1 MPTNAEL
8 INSILADTMLRN
20 APATPQIP
28 NITPE
33 QAAAYFTEGKKRV
46 ANKDA
51 LNQEESDLYQQE
63 LSKNPSLME
72 QMLMGAGAQEYAN
85 QSRAMDGSGPLDYL
99 RTAAAGAASGF
110 VSTLGGPAAMAA
122 GAQADLANAS
132 VNSALERAGYTPV
145 AHNYMGEFTSAVNDF
160 SNETLPQWIQSDSQ
174 TELDK
179 ASNIRREVRAEAD
192 KLQYKKDLENGMSE
206 ESAGLLDFFR
216 SMATGIENITD
227 TAGGFIKQSAQT
239 GGQLVGQGLAMKG
252 TSAIT
257 GLATQNA
264 AKTALRAAARAEA
277 RIQARKITDQ
287 AARKRVIQ
295 AALKLEQNLANKRVK
310 REAAAMQAAMLFGTE
325 AAASVGE
332 TAKKIDNTNSTDLYA
347 KSPVYRSAYN
357 EYISRGL
364 SPEEA
369 DEQAR
374 TEAKMVA
381 AYVEAGFGGASA
393 MIASRAAR
401 PIAKGMGSDKLFD
414 AIIDSASEGL
424 EEAITGF
431 GQGIGGNIAAKLT
444 VDQDQRYFE
453 GVGAQVTE
461 GAIAGA
467 ASSGVLRAPGAAVNT
482 VSTAIK
488 EANATREAKLKEAMR
503 SNAQNAQNAKSVG
516 SGTITEGAED
526 GTNDVKTSKFSLVE
540 NTDGTKSI
548 QTDDNYFNDLFYD
561 SDENIASTGVDVEGM
576 KAEGKSVDITDSFKA
591 LYSKL
596 RAQIDSKDLD
606 GAGKTAQE
614 YINAYDAWKKR
625 VGAKYSLIDKVQG
638 QLNSVGT
645 KDHPATQLSTPLFED
660 ILRDVMSGGNGAEI
674 IKKRAKTPDEKAV
687 SQLVAQN
694 LIELRNN
701 RATAQNAIDYLAKVN
716 AADIAQGKATPAQV
730 NAMAQKAAEGTLDA
744 AQVKAYSAYANK
756 NREKLRE
763 DEKRLKAILDMQSEI
778 EQRLPTIKNANVAAV
793 AENVHRTSK
802 DSRKATKD
810 IISGI
815 NKGIANN
822 DIEAIKSG
830 LARLNWFAQSQLN
843 KLNAMQKQLKNNDF
857 NTASF
862 EAHSSMDGTPISGTI
877 SYRSPNTYNELFQ
890 ETQDLANLYNKY
902 SEVLSGLGIS
912 LKDNGLSETRTVP
925 QRLENEKE
933 LMDTFYNTHRE
944 EYKQDRNKRKSEQS
958 KQSTSTSNSN
968 QPININININGQS
981 VTATTGTQ
989 STNTNTQTTETT
1001 ATQNTETNTQTTET
1015 TESTNTSE
1023 TNAEASSNDV
1033 ETQQQEQSTNTQQET
1048 NEAENTVSEAIEEVS
1063 EPEVKEDTSIQENTS
1078 TQEETPK
1085 ESTTPTT
1092 DSSVVLR
1099 GTAREA
1105 QNQVQNN
1112 SPVNTQEAL
1121 NALNTNQSMDIS
1133 SSYTGSMDSNYRTE
1147 DYLHDQSNSTDISG
1161 YIDESQAVD
1170 SMTALA
1176 ALSPEDQQVVDE
1188 ATQAGYV
1195 GSTSRGK
1202 SHVEG
1207 YTVQRESEF
1216 VPATDADAKAGGEPY
1231 NINKRDAA
1239 FREVV
1244 NAWNNYNK
1252 LKTELESMDRSQA
1265 LEGVLVTD
1273 AAEVQNAVR
1282 TAYEAKVKEVEEAG
1296 ELAAKMTNDFSRK
1309 YRIPFKKELLLRGE
1323 ELENFYKLIATNDYS
1338 VRKQT
1343 RQKLLERDLKEVG
1356 IVRGE
1361 YIPNTFLGSLGK
1373 VAKDT
1378 FSFLKNVIQ
1387 QTNSSGDLRTK
1398 YNNFNQSMIAYLFKR
1413 SKNQTVLDNLTLRD
1427 RVKVLTISANNENS
1441 SYLAKEVENDP
1452 FLKEIFKNDTD
1463 SSIKDLNEQDAQH
1476 IQLFM
1481 DEFGDFMSKL
1491 LQPKKKKNAD
1501 GTVENADSLNFGL
1514 VELIQDGIAK
1524 GKSLAEI
1531 ITGIS
1536 LNPDTKELDGS
1547 TISDNYLLALLTYMD
1562 KQGNIKWNAEFQDAL
1577 ALATLIAIQELESST
1592 SIETQDKFDWTQ
1604 LAQAYP
1610 GIDMDKL
1617 QAVLPVGLSNQ
1628 IKASTPLSAIIDS
1641 ITRNT
1646 MDLLGVQNDP
1656 SQPINLNGQRV
1667 LTNASALAARYAMS
1681 TGSVVRKEII
1691 IDTNSDGKGTYKIL
1705 KELPGKER
1713 SNSRYKVIPIYL
1725 PATSLTKDQKKKQ
1738 ELSQQF
1744 QSPLMAKNF
1753 NSILM
1758 HERPDKVAFSD
1769 QNLPKPGEHKLRSQ
1783 ANLTKA
1789 EKAALKARSKVKYS
1803 VIPRM
1808 LAFMKFTGKEGILR
1822 LNGIDPDDTNVYNVV
1837 TQDNI
1842 DGRITN
1848 LEMDFDNVDRLG
1860 QQAIAANIDDPAIY
1874 FGGTMNASGRYQEQA
1889 ALSTQSSKLARAIFS
1904 NVNEDISIDGTA
1916 PEAVNAFKRAILQQF
1931 GFKIKRLDD
1940 TDIDAA
1946 FNKLLTNE
1954 VINAKL
1960 DAAIQRAKAK
1970 AEDVSQ
1976 ISDLVFQDLFMTS
1989 KDGMENFIVNME
2001 NALGESRENGSL
2013 ALGVVNSFLNY
2024 MVAQKTGQSTFLNT
2038 LYVEGDG
2045 SCNGDF
2051 NSALLHLADGP
2062 ITAKDILKFYQSQM
2076 FLGIL
2081 QIDSKEGWKYH
2092 PQDNYTANAVEAS
2105 KNLLSVNNFAKSLNV
2120 PSIKVGNQEITPQR
2134 LADNTLGVI
2143 ATILGKDF
2151 SLNWE
2156 ALNEGRNDAISL
2168 ARSVLKGPTTR
2179 INYEQGR
2186 TSNTNNIFNDINKKL
2201 AQRFDDVINNPNMP
2215 IYEAFFKQE
2224 ISSGQM
2230 TEAQAFE
2237 RYNQLA
2243 TGWQIISSA
2252 YLYEDTKNGT
2262 GFHIYGSKD
2271 TKSRKPTPI
2280 LFPLKQMGIKA
2291 SAEYRQRLQAF
2302 RLNPTTVTYQFKQN
2316 VERFY
2321 ATPIYDA
2328 VQNNK
2333 TKGYR
2338 KYLESVREWSNFA
2351 ATLQQTALNKYL
2363 KDYSAEHNGFEPSQN
2378 EINAYKQEL
2387 EKLFPTTLR
2396 SDTAEL
2402 SLVNSERVAL
2412 PDYKI
2417 KTRHLTNLKVRGTD
2431 TPVQYEINVGVDVSM
2446 PAPSGVSSAPKMTIA
2461 GGDGT
2466 MQTLIAN
2473 DSKFQKILPNVADRY
2488 DGTEMSPNVAK
2499 EASYTINKAAFN
2511 VIKHNMAPS
2520 FLNNVETIGK
2530 NLDEY
2535 AKKVPEIKEFLDN
2548 YIEEHFGI
2556 AKEDIVSYNE
2566 VFNGK
2571 VVPVVQEQVES
2582 ITLNSLVMQTMPVT
2596 MEHMSLGTGGYSQKD
2611 PRDTFTVTPE
2621 LLAQGIDVANQVV
2634 ADEFNRRRLFILEH
2648 PEILENYK
2656 KTGKINLP
2664 DAFFENETAEA
2675 QETLVEARANELK
2688 RILNTTPADRT
2699 IPADQLLPPRTT
2711 TVQPQATVTST
2722 NRTGRLNTKFQ
2733 DTIKSYIG
2741 NLAKNNDFEARA
2753 LKAFFTKF
2761 INDNLANNV
2770 KIVHSKN
2777 PKDFNKPG
2785 INANTPAYY
2794 DPNTRKIVIN
2804 DAVLSNAAKTQNKS
2818 YEEVLAHELVHAII
2832 NLRIDEAYKNKKH
2845 PSHKDVLRLE
2855 KIMDEAG
2862 KYLETNNP
2870 VLYRTLSDAIF
2881 KNADKAA
2888 AINEFVAYM
2897 LTNPQL
2903 IKALEGKKTST
2914 KSSVMKHLI
2923 NAFKALMQKIFKMQ
2937 KGDWERFKT
2946 FYGDTLLTV
2955 TEIVRVPETNPIAEA
2970 SSKVASAA
2978 NKGQQSKV
2986 KGYATFISDEALKG
3000 AMKRSYISPTE
3011 QLKAKDRASAY
3022 NALISDFTDNVGIP
3036 LASRD
3041 RIVAGILAELYNN
3054 AMVGNSSIRLDAE
3067 NLRREIVGKLKV
3079 QDFKLPNDG
3088 ESLALAQKR
3097 YDFFTGK
3104 SNKNSISENSDA
3116 LGIFMALSAVS
3127 PEIREILNKAS
3138 NRVSR
3143 RSLTTNP
3150 EVYASE
3156 SIIDKTLSNFGER
3169 ALQEVTNIID
3179 RPVMGNKVTTNL
3191 IDQLNHSLLEASK
3204 TIDLLSTPSSLLNK
3218 ADEAIANAGDRVG
3231 TAFITS
3237 DMLTKMLH
3245 SDSKFVSAL
3254 ASSLKISTTFL
3265 LKNTNELY
3273 INNKK
3278 LIQEAVNKY
3287 AKNNPSFMSRFFT
3300 TAYKELMSSDKNADI
3315 VYETEKRAK
3324 AAIQAVRSNWRDV
3337 TPRVIKEQFT
3347 KEGVNLT
3354 QEQSASLD
3362 TAILKSDLGTLTE
3375 KQIDTLMKSSLDK
3388 VLADAKGRVSYKARA
3403 KAEALAHYMTTGE
3416 ASPNMLRNADA
3427 IVRFLKTDDTIQ
3439 DVDNYITLLVLKE
3452 NEADFKVLK
3461 EIYSKAPKAT
3471 KATIAQQ
3478 REIKMIE
3485 EKKRDDFPDHRYNTY
3500 KGYYAQ
3506 SNMTLSDVKV
3516 VDKDALPMYKSLGYK
3531 VIGNVASDAGKV
3543 YVQNSVAPNI
3553 SFNQGG
3559 LQTVIN
3565 QVGGIDSYTGWSS
3578 NDKVSKRIKNPYTV
3592 GKIKNSITAKDESTP
3607 AKEAYIP
3614 ILDETGTKI
3623 VGYEL
3628 TVNPDMYTSV
3638 IKERD
3643 FARNLGIWR
3652 GRQVEEELA
3661 TDLNKTFIEQLQSMY
3676 DNATE
3681 MERKNEYVDVI
3692 SLAQRDP
3699 VIAKA
3704 LQNIPPSTRVFLSGS
3719 NQLPTQWFIR
3729 NDLVDDVLGRKQASV
3744 VDLETG
3750 QTRWSPK
3757 ARRAITEAV
3766 KTVLGPKGVYYL
3778 FRAEA
3783 FTKATTASARNIIVV
3798 RSGIVP
3804 ALNIAANVMSLAIRG
3819 VPMPMIATVAPRIV
3833 KELENYNHSR
3843 QRQIKIQIE
3852 LNAER
3857 GKDRPNQRRI
3867 DALET
3872 KLREEQA
3879 LVDRLLYTKDLL
3891 KAGEYNT
3898 VADIGDTNDDILLTT
3913 GKFGEYLEKQVN
3925 KLPDVVKETARQ
3937 GMITKDTA
3945 LYAALEKSTRY
3956 GDFVAKALLYHHLI
3970 NKKGIS
3976 KEEALSKVR
3985 YEFVNYDMLA
3995 GRTREY
4001 LENIGL
4007 LWFYNY
4013 KLRIA
4018 RTAMSM
4024 IKENPL
4030 SSLLSMVSPMALGI
4044 GTPITDSFIPK
4055 LATNPFA
4062 SIGPKVLDLPW
4073 LSSNLWSK
4081 MFF

>member
-20 APATPQIP
+20 APATPQVP

-33 QAAAYFTEGKKRV
+33 QAAAYFTEGQKRV

-51 LNQEESDLYQQE
+51 LNQEEYGLYQQE

-85 QSRAMDGSGPLDYL
+85 QSHAMDNSGPLDYL
-99 RTAAAGAASGF
+99 RTAAAGAASGL

-122 GAQADLANAS
+122 GAQADLAYAGTNR
-132 VNSALERAGYTPV
+132 ALERAGYTPI

-174 TELDK
+174 TESDK
-179 ASNIRREVRAEAD
+179 ASNIRRQVREEAD

-227 TAGGFIKQSAQT
+227 TAGGFIKQSAQL
-239 GGQLVGQGLAMKG
+239 GGQVVGQGLSMKG
-252 TSAIT
+252 TQAVT
-257 GLATQNA
+257 GLAVQNA

-277 RIQARKITDQ
+277 RIQARNITDQ

-310 REAAAMQAAMLFGTE
+310 RETAAIQAAMLFGTE

-332 TAKKIDNTNSTDLYA
+332 TAKKIDNTSSKDLYE
-347 KSPVYRSAYN
+347 KSPAYRSAYN

-364 SPEEA
+364 SPEKA

-393 MIASRAAR
+393 MAASRLAK
-401 PIAKGMGSDKLFD
+401 PIAKGMGSDSLFD
-414 AIIDSASEGL
+414 AAIDSASEGL

-431 GQGIGGNIAAKLT
+431 GQGIGGNIAAKMT

-467 ASSGVLRAPGAAVNT
+467 AGSGMLRAPGAAVNS
-482 VSTAIK
+482 VSNTIK
-488 EANATREAKLKEAMR
+488 EANLERATKLKEAMR
-503 SNAQNAQNAKSVG
+503 SNAKNAENAKSVG

-526 GTNDVKTSKFSLVE
+526 GTNDVKTSKFNLVE
-540 NTDGTKSI
+540 NTDGSKSI
-548 QTDDNYFNDLFYD
+548 QTEDKYFNDLFYD
-561 SDENIASTGVDVEGM
+561 SDENIAATGVDVEAM
-576 KAEGKSVDITDSFKA
+576 KAEGNSVDITDSFKA

-596 RAQIDSKDLD
+596 STQINSNDLD

-614 YINAYDAWKKR
+614 YINLYDAWKKR
-625 VGAKYSLIDKVQG
+625 VGNKYDLIDKVQI
-638 QLNSVGT
+638 QLNEQGT
-645 KDHPATQLSTPLFED
+645 KTQPATQLSTPLFED

-674 IKKRAKTPDEKAV
+674 IKKRAKTPDEKSIGQV
-687 SQLVAQN
+687 VAQN

-701 RATAQNAIDYLAKVN
+701 RAKAQNVIDYLAKVK

-802 DSRKATKD
+802 DSRKATRD

-830 LARLNWFAQSQLN
+830 LTRLNWFAQSQLN
-843 KLNAMQKQLKNNDF
+843 KLTAMQKQLKNNDF

-862 EAHSSMDGTPISGTI
+862 ESHSSVDGTPISGTI

-902 SEVLSGLGIS
+902 SEVLNDLDIS
-912 LKDNGLSETRTVP
+912 LKDIGLSETRTVP
-925 QRLENEKE
+925 QRLQNEQE

-958 KQSTSTSNSN
+958 KQGTSTSNSN

-981 VTATTGTQ
+981 VTATTDTQ
-989 STNTNTQTTETT
+989 PTS
-1001 ATQNTETNTQTTET
+1001 TNTQTTET
-1015 TESTNTSE
+1015 TETTTSPE

-1033 ETQQQEQSTNTQQET
+1033 ETQQQEQSTNTQQEID
-1048 NEAENTVSEAIEEVS
+1048 EAENTVSEPIEETS
-1063 EPEVKEDTSIQENTS
+1063 EPEVKEDTSL
-1078 TQEETPK
+1078 QEETPK
-1085 ESTTPTT
+1085 QSTTPIT
-1092 DSSVVLR
+1092 DSSVELR

-1105 QNQVQNN
+1105 QSQVQNN

-1133 SSYTGSMDSNYRTE
+1133 SSYTGEMESNYRTE
-1147 DYLHDQSNSTDISG
+1147 DYLYDQSNSSDISG
-1161 YIDESQAVD
+1161 YIDEAQAVN
-1170 SMTALA
+1170 SMAALA

-1216 VPATDADAKAGGEPY
+1216 VPATDADAVAGGEPY

-1239 FREVV
+1239 FRKVV
-1244 NAWNNYNK
+1244 DAWNNYNK
-1252 LKTELESMDRSQA
+1252 LKTELENMDRSQA
-1265 LEGVLVTD
+1265 LEGILVTD
-1273 AAEVQNAVR
+1273 AAEVQDAVR
-1282 TAYEAKVKEVEEAG
+1282 IAYETKVKEVEEAG
-1296 ELAAKMTNDFSRK
+1296 ELAAKMTADFSTK

-1323 ELENFYKLIATNDYS
+1323 ELENFYKLIATRDYS

-1356 IVRGE
+1356 VVRGE
-1361 YIPNTFLGSLGK
+1361 YMPNAFLGSIGRI
-1373 VAKDT
+1373 AKDT
-1378 FSFLKNVIQ
+1378 YNFLKNVIQ
-1387 QTNSSGDLRTK
+1387 QTNSSGDIKTK
-1398 YNNFNQSMIAYLFKR
+1398 YNTFNQTMIAYLFKR

-1427 RVKVLTISANNENS
+1427 RVKVLAISANNEDS

-1463 SSIKDLNEQDAQH
+1463 SSLKDLNEQDIQH

-1501 GTVENADSLNFGL
+1501 GTVENADSFNFGL

-1536 LNPDTKELDGS
+1536 LNPETMELDGS
-1547 TISDNYLLALLTYMD
+1547 TISDNYLLSLLTYMD
-1562 KQGNIKWNAEFQDAL
+1562 EQGNIKWNAEFQDAL
-1577 ALATLIAIQELESST
+1577 ALATLIAIQDLESST
-1592 SIETQDKFDWTQ
+1592 SIETKDKFDWAQ

-1610 GIDMDKL
+1610 NVDMDKL
-1617 QAVLPVGLSNQ
+1617 QAILPTGLSNQ

-1681 TGSVVRKEII
+1681 TGSVVRKEVI

-1713 SNSRYKVIPIYL
+1713 NNSRYQVITLYL
-1725 PATSLTKDQKKKQ
+1725 PATSLTKNQKKKQ

-1753 NSILM
+1753 DSILM
-1758 HERPDKVAFSD
+1758 HERPDKIAFSD

-1803 VIPRM
+1803 VIPRL

-1822 LNGIDPDDTNVYNVV
+1822 LNGIDPNDTNVYNVV

-1842 DGRITN
+1842 DGRIIN

-1904 NVNEDISIDGTA
+1904 NVNEEISINGAA
-1916 PEAVNAFKRAILQQF
+1916 PEALNAFKRAILQQF

-1940 TDIDAA
+1940 TDINTA

-1970 AEDVSQ
+1970 AEDSSQ
-1976 ISDLVFQDLFMTS
+1976 ISDLVFQDLFMTT

-2001 NALGESRENGSL
+2001 NALGEPRENGSL

-2024 MVAQKTGQSTFLNT
+2024 MVAQKTGQDTFLNT

-2092 PQDNYTANAVEAS
+2092 SQDNYTANAVEAS

-2120 PSIKVGNQEITPQR
+2120 PSVKVGNQEITPQR

-2201 AQRFDDVINNPNMP
+2201 AQRFDNVINNPNMP
-2215 IYEAFFKQE
+2215 IYEAFFKEE
-2224 ISSGQM
+2224 ISSGHM

-2262 GFHIYGSKD
+2262 GFHIYGNKE
-2271 TKSRKPTPI
+2271 TKSRKPNAI
-2280 LFPLKQMGIKA
+2280 IFPLKQMGIKA

-2302 RLNPTTVTYQFKQN
+2302 RLNPSTVTYQFKQN

-2363 KDYSAEHNGFEPSQN
+2363 EDYSAEHNGFQPSQN

-2417 KTRHLTNLKVRGTD
+2417 KTRHLTNLKVRDTD
-2431 TPVQYEINVGVDVSM
+2431 KPVQYEINVGVDVSM

-2473 DSKFQKILPNVADRY
+2473 DHKFQKILPNAADRY

-2499 EASYTINKAAFN
+2499 EASYAINKAAFN
-2511 VIKHNMAPS
+2511 IIKHNMAPS

-2535 AKKVPEIKEFLDN
+2535 AKKVPEIKEFLDT

-2566 VFNGK
+2566 VFNDK

-2582 ITLNSLVMQTMPVT
+2582 IILNSLVMQTMPVT
-2596 MEHMSLGTGGYSQKD
+2596 MEHMSLGTGGYSQRD
-2611 PRDTFTVTPE
+2611 PRDTFEVTPE
-2621 LLAQGIDVANQVV
+2621 LLAQGIDIANQVV

-2648 PEILENYK
+2648 PDILETYK

-2664 DAFFENETAEA
+2664 DAFFETETTEA

-2688 RILNTTPADRT
+2688 RILSTTPADRT

-2722 NRTGRLNTKFQ
+2722 TRTGRLNAKFQ
-2733 DTIKSYIG
+2733 DTIKSYIS

-2761 INDNLANNV
+2761 INDNLANNI

-2794 DPNTRKIVIN
+2794 DPNTKKIVIN
-2804 DAVLSNAAKTQNKS
+2804 DAVLSNVAKTQHKS

-2832 NLRIDEAYKNKKH
+2832 NLRIDEAFHNKKH
-2845 PSHKDVLRLE
+2845 PAHANVLRL
-2855 KIMDEAG
+2855 KTIMDEAG

-2870 VLYRTLSDAIF
+2870 VLYRTLSEPIF
-2881 KNADKAA
+2881 KNKDKAA

-2903 IKALEGKKTST
+2903 IKALEGKNTST
-2914 KSSVMKHLI
+2914 KSNVMKHLI
-2923 NAFKALMQKIFKMQ
+2923 NAFTFLMKKIFKIQ
-2937 KGDWERFKT
+2937 KGDWDRFKS
-2946 FYGDTLLTV
+2946 FYGDTLLTT
-2955 TEIVRVPETNPIAEA
+2955 TEIVRQPEVVLTSEA
-2970 SSKVASAA
+2970 ASKVSSAA
-2978 NKGQQSKV
+2978 NKSKQSKV
-2986 KGYATFISDEALKG
+2986 KTYATFISDEALK
-3000 AMKRSYISPTE
+3000 ATMKRSYISPTE
-3011 QLKAKDRASAY
+3011 QLKARDRASAY
-3022 NALISDFTDNVGIP
+3022 NALISTFTDEVGIP
-3036 LASRD
+3036 LSSRD

-3067 NLRREIVGKLKV
+3067 NLRKEIIDKLKV
-3079 QDFKLPNDG
+3079 KDFKLPNDG
-3088 ESLALAQKR
+3088 ESLTLAQKR

-3104 SNKNSISENSDA
+3104 SNKNSIAEHSDA
-3116 LGIFMALSAVS
+3116 LGVFMALASVS

-3143 RSLTTNP
+3143 RGLTTNP

-3156 SIIDKTLSNFGER
+3156 SIIDKTLSNFGEK

-3179 RPVMGNKVTTNL
+3179 RPTIGNKTTTDL

-3204 TIDLLSTPSSLLNK
+3204 TIDLLSTPSGLLNR

-3287 AKNNPSFMSRFFT
+3287 AKNNPNFMSRFFT

-3439 DVDNYITLLVLKE
+3439 DVDNYITLLVLKN

-3500 KGYYAQ
+3500 KGYYTQ

-3531 VIGNVASDAGKV
+3531 VIGNVASDVGKV

-3559 LQTVIN
+3559 LQAVIN

-3578 NDKVSKRIKNPYTV
+3578 NEKVSTRIKNPYTI
-3592 GKIKNSITAKDESTP
+3592 GKIKNSITAKDENTP

-3628 TVNPDMYTSV
+3628 TVNPDMYTSI
-3638 IKERD
+3638 IKEKD

-3652 GRQVEEELA
+3652 GRQVEEQLA

-3681 MERKNEYVDVI
+3681 LEKKNEYVDVI

-3719 NQLPTQWFIR
+3719 NQLPTHWFIR
-3729 NDLVDDVLGRKQASV
+3729 NDLIDDVLGRKQASI

-3766 KTVLGPKGVYYL
+3766 KAVLGPNGIYYL

-3819 VPMPMIATVAPRIV
+3819 VPMPKIATMAPRIV

-3857 GKDRPNQRRI
+3857 GKDRPNQKRI

-3872 KLREEQA
+3872 KLRNEQA
-3879 LVDRLLYTKDLL
+3879 LVDKLLYTKDLL

-3925 KLPDVVKETARQ
+3925 KLPDIVKETARQ

-3956 GDFVAKALLYHHLI
+3956 GDFVAKALLYNHLI
-3970 NKKGIS
+3970 TKKGIS
-3976 KEEALSKVR
+3976 KEEALSRVR

-4030 SSLLSMVSPMALGI
+4030 SSLLSMASPMALGI